1 MSFHADLLQQARWL
15 AQNEPKR
22 PRQSSLRRAVS
33 TAYYALFHLLVDEST
48 RLLVSGKNR
57 DALRGAL
64 ARSYSHNAMKKA
76 AQGFAGGTVHHTYA
90 QTLGGRRVPP
100 KLRSIADAFIALQQA
115 RHEADYDVTK
125 RWTRLE
131 ALEHISLT
139 EQAFRDWAVVR
150 SIPEADAFLV
160 ALLAQAHSQ
169 A

>member
-1 MSFHADLLQQARWL
+1 
-15 AQNEPKR
+15 
-22 PRQSSLRRAVS
+22 
-33 TAYYALFHLLVDEST
+33 
-48 RLLVSGKNR
+48 
-57 DALRGAL
+57 
-64 ARSYSHNAMKKA
+64 MKKA

-90 QTLGGRRVPP
+90 QTLGGRPVPP